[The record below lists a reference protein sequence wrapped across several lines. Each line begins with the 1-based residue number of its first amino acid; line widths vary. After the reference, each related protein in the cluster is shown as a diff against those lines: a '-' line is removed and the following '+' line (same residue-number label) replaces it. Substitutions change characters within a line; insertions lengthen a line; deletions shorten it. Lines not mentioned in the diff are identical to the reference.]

1 MIPRE
6 LDLCVTNNCNMNCL
20 YCYAAGK
27 NLAKKSL
34 TLEEMK
40 KAILVYF
47 EATLSEKRKID
58 KISISGG
65 EPLTHWKVVA
75 PFISWFTQHAP
86 KDVNAEIFT
95 NGLLLDK
102 AKAKHILDNGFKLRI
117 SIDGAKKTHDAI
129 RVSAS
134 GNSSF
139 DAFMKNFKSFP
150 VSLKKRCEA
159 VPIISERNVAD
170 INRNMRFLMDLGLA
184 CVKPSFVLDE
194 VWKEKSFE
202 ILERQ
207 FCLLKKLLKKEK
219 KYSVRFEKI
228 ALKNLS
234 GGLKEFSA
242 SNEISIG
249 TDGYFYPSSLISASV
264 AAKGEAFK
272 RKYRLGNINSGI
284 NLKKFGKLRN
294 EAFKD
299 IKKSKAKLY
308 LGCLLCMHYSS
319 KVKKTDLKKLL
330 VSAERIAEI
339 TAKAGLGEISP

>member
-65 EPLTHWKVVA
+65 EPLTHWKVVD
-75 PFISWFTQHAP
+75 PFISWFAQHAP

-117 SIDGAKKTHDAI
+117 SIDGAKKTHDGSRI
-129 RVSAS
+129 SAS
-134 GNSSF
+134 GKSSF
-139 DAFMKNFKSFP
+139 DGFMKNFNSFP

-159 VPIISERNVAD
+159 VPIISEKNVSD
-170 INRNMRFLMDLGLA
+170 MVGNMKFLMDLGFD
-184 CVKPSFVLDE
+184 CVKPSFVLNE
-194 VWKEKSFE
+194 VWQEKSFK

-207 FCLLKKLLKKEK
+207 LALLKSLLKKK
-219 KYSVRFEKI
+219 KYSLRFEKI

-234 GGLKEFSA
+234 GGPEEFSA

-284 NLKKFGKLRN
+284 DVKKFGKLRQ

-319 KVKKTDLKKLL
+319 KVKKSDFKKLL
-330 VSAERIAEI
+330 LSGERIAEI
-339 TAKAGLGEISP
+339 TVQAGLGEVSA